1 MAKAETTLLSK
12 YKINSDLLLS
22 ADELKSIYLFGV
34 PVKDRNGVSIS
45 NDTLNFYIKSAQ
57 DELQQY
63 LDLKFKKQVYVE
75 RLQFTAEDYYN
86 WSYLRT
92 SLPIVCPLKL
102 TGFLNTTRQVEY
114 PKDWLTAKQSNDG
127 ILYHRNLYIVP
138 AGNATA
144 LTQAQLFTGM
154 LPNLSYLGL
163 ARIPNYWEVTY
174 TTGWDKIPTNIVDIV
189 GKLAAI
195 NIFRISGD
203 LIISPG
209 LSSMSLGI
217 DGLSQSMSSK
227 AYDARIKSMLDELTQ
242 RLLPEAKRYYTGYL
256 FGVA

>member
-22 ADELKSIYLFGV
+22 AEELKSIYLFGV

-63 LDLKFKKQVYVE
+63 LDLKFKKQVYEE
-75 RLQFTAEDYYN
+75 RLTFTAEDYYN
-86 WSYLRT
+86 WSYLRVT
-92 SLPIVCPLKL
+92 YPIVCPIKL
-102 TGFLNTTRQVEY
+102 TGLLNTTKQVEY
-114 PKDWLTAKQSNDG
+114 PKDWLTAKQSNDKL
-127 ILYHRNLYIVP
+127 LYHRNLYIVP

-163 ARIPNYWEVTY
+163 ARIPNYWDVVY
-174 TTGWDKIPTNIVDIV
+174 TTGWDKVPTNLIDIV

-209 LSSMSLGI
+209 ISSMSLGI
-217 DGLSQSMSSK
+217 DGLSQSMSAK
-227 AYDARIKSMLDELTQ
+227 AYDNRIKSMLDELTQ
-242 RLLPEAKRYYTGYL
+242 RLLPQAKNYYKGYI
-256 FGVA
+256 FGVC